1 MSEITI
7 KIDDKLKN
15 EADKLFNDLGL
26 DFNTAI
32 NIFLR
37 TSINTQS
44 IPFKIEKNKPL
55 DINSNDNFYNEENI
69 KFLKGGYLELK
80 LGLGHKREL
89 LNEDSKKNN
98 NTKKINNTK

>member
-7 KIDDKLKN
+7 KIDYKLKN
-15 EADKLFNDLGL
+15 EADKLFNDLDL

-44 IPFKIEKNKPL
+44 IPFRIEKTKQL
-55 DINSNDNFYNEENI
+55 DINNDEDNFYNEENI
-69 KFLKGGYLELK
+69 KFLKE
-80 LGLGHKREL
+80 
-89 LNEDSKKNN
+89 
-98 NTKKINNTK
+98 

>member
-1 MSEITI
+1 MSKITI

-44 IPFKIEKNKPL
+44 IPFKIEKTKQL
-55 DINSNDNFYNEENI
+55 YINNEEDNFYNEENI
-69 KFLKGGYLELK
+69 KFLKEGYLELK
-80 LGLGHKREL
+80 SVLGHKREL
-89 LNEDSKKNN
+89 LNE
-98 NTKKINNTK
+98 

>member
-32 NIFLR
+32 NIFLV

-44 IPFKIEKNKPL
+44 IPFKIKKTKQLN
-55 DINSNDNFYNEENI
+55 INNNDEDNFYNEGNI
-69 KFLKGGYLELK
+69 RFLKDGYLELK
-80 LGLGHKREL
+80 SGLGHKREL
-89 LNEDSKKNN
+89 LDE
-98 NTKKINNTK
+98 

>member
-37 TSINTQS
+37 ISINTQS
-44 IPFKIEKNKPL
+44 IPFKIEKTKQL
-55 DINSNDNFYNEENI
+55 DINNDEDNFYNEENI
-69 KFLKGGYLELK
+69 KFLKEWYLELK
-80 LGLGHKREL
+80 YGLGHKREL
-89 LNEDSKKNN
+89 LNE
-98 NTKKINNTK
+98 

>member
-1 MSEITI
+1 MSEVTI

-44 IPFKIEKNKPL
+44 IPFKIEKNKQL
-55 DINSNDNFYNEENI
+55 DNDNFYNDENI
-69 KFLKGGYLELK
+69 KFLKEGYLELK
-80 LGLGHKREL
+80 SGLGHKREL
-89 LNEDSKKNN
+89 LDE
-98 NTKKINNTK
+98 

>member
-32 NIFLR
+32 NIFLI

-44 IPFKIEKNKPL
+44 IPFKIEKTKQL
-55 DINSNDNFYNEENI
+55 DISNHEEDNFYNEENI
-69 KFLKGGYLELK
+69 KFLKEGYLELK
-80 LGLGHKREL
+80 SGLGHKREL
-89 LNEDSKKNN
+89 LDE
-98 NTKKINNTK
+98 

>member
-32 NIFLR
+32 NAWILILL
-37 TSINTQS
+37 SIY
-44 IPFKIEKNKPL
+44 FW
-55 DINSNDNFYNEENI
+55 
-69 KFLKGGYLELK
+69 
-80 LGLGHKREL
+80 
-89 LNEDSKKNN
+89 
-98 NTKKINNTK
+98 

>member
-44 IPFKIEKNKPL
+44 IPFKIKKTKQLNN
-55 DINSNDNFYNEENI
+55 NSDNFYNEENI
-69 KFLKGGYLELK
+69 RFLKEGYLELK
-80 LGLGHKREL
+80 SGLGHKREL
-89 LNEDSKKNN
+89 LNENKK
-98 NTKKINNTK
+98 

>member
-1 MSEITI
+1 MSEVTI

-44 IPFKIEKNKPL
+44 IPFKIEVNKQL
-55 DINSNDNFYNEENI
+55 YTDNDNFYNEENI
-69 KFLKGGYLELK
+69 KFLKEGYLELK
-80 LGLGHKREL
+80 SGLGHKREL
-89 LNEDSKKNN
+89 LNE
-98 NTKKINNTK
+98 

>member
-1 MSEITI
+1 MSKITI

-44 IPFKIEKNKPL
+44 IPFKIEKTKQL
-55 DINSNDNFYNEENI
+55 DINNEEDNRIFGI
-69 KFLKGGYLELK
+69 KIWI
-80 LGLGHKREL
+80 R
-89 LNEDSKKNN
+89 
-98 NTKKINNTK
+98 T

>member
-44 IPFKIEKNKPL
+44 IPFKIEKTKQL
-55 DINSNDNFYNEENI
+55 DINDNDEDNFYNEENI
-69 KFLKGGYLELK
+69 KCLKEGYLELK
-80 LGLGHKREL
+80 SGLGHKREL
-89 LNEDSKKNN
+89 SNENKK
-98 NTKKINNTK
+98 

>member
-1 MSEITI
+1 MSEVTI

-37 TSINTQS
+37 TSINNQS
-44 IPFKIEKNKPL
+44 IPFKIEINKQL
-55 DINSNDNFYNEENI
+55 YTDNDNFYNEENI
-69 KFLKGGYLELK
+69 NFLKE
-80 LGLGHKREL
+80 
-89 LNEDSKKNN
+89 
-98 NTKKINNTK
+98 

>member
-15 EADKLFNDLGL
+15 EADDLGL

-44 IPFKIEKNKPL
+44 IPFKIEKTKQS
-55 DINSNDNFYNEENI
+55 DINNNEEDNFYNEENI
-69 KFLKGGYLELK
+69 KFLKEGYLELK
-80 LGLGHKREL
+80 SGLGHKREL
-89 LNEDSKKNN
+89 LNE
-98 NTKKINNTK
+98 

>member
-1 MSEITI
+1 MSEVTI
-7 KIDDKLKN
+7 KIDD

-44 IPFKIEKNKPL
+44 IPFKIKKNKQL
-55 DINSNDNFYNEENI
+55 YTDNDNFYNEENI
-69 KFLKGGYLELK
+69 KFLKKGYLELK
-80 LGLGHKREL
+80 SGLGHKREL
-89 LNEDSKKNN
+89 LNE
-98 NTKKINNTK
+98 

>member
-15 EADKLFNDLGL
+15 ETDKFFNDLGL

-37 TSINTQS
+37 
-44 IPFKIEKNKPL
+44 PL
-55 DINSNDNFYNEENI
+55 
-69 KFLKGGYLELK
+69 
-80 LGLGHKREL
+80 
-89 LNEDSKKNN
+89 
-98 NTKKINNTK
+98 

>member
-1 MSEITI
+1 MSEVTI

-15 EADKLFNDLGL
+15 EADDLGL

-44 IPFKIEKNKPL
+44 IPFKIEKTKQL
-55 DINSNDNFYNEENI
+55 DTNNEEDNFYNEENI
-69 KFLKGGYLELK
+69 KFLKEGYLELK
-80 LGLGHKREL
+80 YGLGHKREL
-89 LNEDSKKNN
+89 LNEN
-98 NTKKINNTK
+98 I

>member
-32 NIFLR
+32 NMFLR

-44 IPFKIEKNKPL
+44 IPFKIKKTKQLNN
-55 DINSNDNFYNEENI
+55 NSDNFYNEENI
-69 KFLKGGYLELK
+69 RFLKEGYLELK
-80 LGLGHKREL
+80 SGLGHKREL
-89 LNEDSKKNN
+89 SNE
-98 NTKKINNTK
+98 

>member
-1 MSEITI
+1 MSEVTI

-44 IPFKIEKNKPL
+44 IPFKIEKTKQL
-55 DINSNDNFYNEENI
+55 DINDNDEDNFYNEENI
-69 KFLKGGYLELK
+69 KFLKEGYLELK
-80 LGLGHKREL
+80 SGLGHKREL
-89 LNEDSKKNN
+89 LNE
-98 NTKKINNTK
+98 

>member
-7 KIDDKLKN
+7 KIDDKLKD

-44 IPFKIEKNKPL
+44 IPFKIEKTKQS
-55 DINSNDNFYNEENI
+55 DINNNEEDNFYNEENI
-69 KFLKGGYLELK
+69 KFLKEGYLELK
-80 LGLGHKREL
+80 SGLGHKREL
-89 LNEDSKKNN
+89 LNE
-98 NTKKINNTK
+98 

>member
-37 TSINTQS
+37 ISINTQS
-44 IPFKIEKNKPL
+44 IPFKIEKTKQL
-55 DINSNDNFYNEENI
+55 DINNDEDNFYNEENI
-69 KFLKGGYLELK
+69 KFLKE
-80 LGLGHKREL
+80 
-89 LNEDSKKNN
+89 
-98 NTKKINNTK
+98 

>member
-1 MSEITI
+1 MSEVTI

-44 IPFKIEKNKPL
+44 IPFKIEKNKQL
-55 DINSNDNFYNEENI
+55 DNDNFYNDENI
-69 KFLKGGYLELK
+69 KFLKEGYLELK
-80 LGLGHKREL
+80 SGLGHKREL
-89 LNEDSKKNN
+89 LNE
-98 NTKKINNTK
+98 

>member
-1 MSEITI
+1 MSEVTI

-32 NIFLR
+32 NIFLI

-44 IPFKIEKNKPL
+44 IPFKIEINKQL
-55 DINSNDNFYNEENI
+55 YTDNDNFYNEENI
-69 KFLKGGYLELK
+69 NFLKEGYFELK
-80 LGLGHKREL
+80 
-89 LNEDSKKNN
+89 S
-98 NTKKINNTK
+98 

>member
-1 MSEITI
+1 MSEVTI

-44 IPFKIEKNKPL
+44 IPFKIEINKQL
-55 DINSNDNFYNEENI
+55 YTDNDNFYNEENI
-69 KFLKGGYLELK
+69 NFLKEGYFELK
-80 LGLGHKREL
+80 
-89 LNEDSKKNN
+89 S
-98 NTKKINNTK
+98 

>member
-1 MSEITI
+1 MSEVTI
-7 KIDDKLKN
+7 KIDD

-44 IPFKIEKNKPL
+44 IPFKIKKNKQL
-55 DINSNDNFYNEENI
+55 YTDNDNFYNEENI
-69 KFLKGGYLELK
+69 KFLK
-80 LGLGHKREL
+80 KRIFGI
-89 LNEDSKKNN
+89 
-98 NTKKINNTK
+98 KIWIRT

>member
-1 MSEITI
+1 MSEVTI

-44 IPFKIEKNKPL
+44 IPFKIEINKQL
-55 DINSNDNFYNEENI
+55 YTDNDNFYNEENI
-69 KFLKGGYLELK
+69 NFLKEGYFELK
-80 LGLGHKREL
+80 SWLGHKREL
-89 LNEDSKKNN
+89 LNENIK
-98 NTKKINNTK
+98 

>member
-32 NIFLR
+32 NIFLV

-44 IPFKIEKNKPL
+44 IPFKIKKTKQLNN
-55 DINSNDNFYNEENI
+55 NSDNFYNEENI
-69 KFLKGGYLELK
+69 RFLKEGYLELK
-80 LGLGHKREL
+80 SGLGHKREL
-89 LNEDSKKNN
+89 LNENKK
-98 NTKKINNTK
+98 